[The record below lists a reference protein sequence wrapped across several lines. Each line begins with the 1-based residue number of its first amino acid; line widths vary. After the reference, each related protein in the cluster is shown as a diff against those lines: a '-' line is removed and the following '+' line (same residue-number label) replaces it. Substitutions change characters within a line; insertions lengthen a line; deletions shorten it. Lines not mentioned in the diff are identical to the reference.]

1 MALDTPVISG
11 NVSLYN
17 ETNGSA
23 ILPTPMIG
31 MVGLI
36 ENVKNITTQEF
47 KKAGDLIVLV
57 GQTFD
62 DFSGS
67 ELQKM
72 LIGEISGRINQDFV
86 LKAITDGLVSSA
98 HDLAEG
104 GLAIALAESAFAN
117 GLGVDVKVDIT
128 NAQLFSETQGRFIL
142 SISPENQATF
152 EKLLTES
159 SVSGEVIGKVTDSG
173 ILEMNE
179 LSISTDEAV
188 SIYEGAL
195 PALMK

>member
-1 MALDTPVISG
+1 M
-11 NVSLYN
+11 
-17 ETNGSA
+17 
-23 ILPTPMIG
+23 
-31 MVGLI
+31 
-36 ENVKNITTQEF
+36 
-47 KKAGDLIVLV
+47 IVLV

-72 LIGEISGRINQDFV
+72 LTCEISGKIDFDLETEKVNQDFV
-86 LKAITDGLVSSA
+86 LKAITDGLINSA
-98 HDLAEG
+98 HDLSEG

-117 GLGVDVKVDIT
+117 GLGIDVEVDLS
-128 NAQLFSETQGRFIL
+128 NAQLFSETQGRFVL
-142 SISPENQATF
+142 SISPENQAAF

-159 SVSGEVIGKVTDSG
+159 SASSEVIGKVTDNG
-173 ILEMNE
+173 ILKINE

-195 PALMK
+195 PCLMK